1 VRPAVDQLLDPA
13 AYAAFR
19 AATERQ
25 QNRAVFEIPEMLERV
40 MGQG

>member
-1 VRPAVDQLLDPA
+1 LDSA
-13 AYAAFR
+13 AYASFR

-40 MGQG
+40 MGADSAWE